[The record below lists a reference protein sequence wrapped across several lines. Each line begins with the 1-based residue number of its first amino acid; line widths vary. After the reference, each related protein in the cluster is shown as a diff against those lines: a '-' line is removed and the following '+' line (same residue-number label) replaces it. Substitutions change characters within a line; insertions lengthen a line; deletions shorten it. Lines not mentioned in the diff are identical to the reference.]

1 MLMSQ
6 KRGFSLVEVNLAIM
20 LVALGMLVLFSLFP
34 AGLSQGAR
42 AHADTQAALFGG
54 YVLNTIRANAA
65 RMTWADWDPN
75 AVSMIGFADIV
86 LNDSR
91 VLNSYDGGNGM
102 ELTGGSAV
110 SEDEEFPIDS
120 GNYIRY
126 VLDIQPIN
134 DRLWAVSLWVRG
146 GRYGPSNA
154 ETFQNRSK
162 WFYTELFYSG
172 MP

>member
-1 MLMSQ
+1 MQMSPN
-6 KRGFSLVEVNLAIM
+6 RGFSLVEVNLAIM

-54 YVLNTIRANAA
+54 HVLSTMRANAA
-65 RMTWADWDPN
+65 QMDWAEWSDSLPAPN
-75 AVSMIGFADIV
+75 DFVTLLLEDLNIV
-86 LNDSR
+86 
-91 VLNSYDGGNGM
+91 
-102 ELTGGSAV
+102 ET
-110 SEDEEFPIDS
+110 DS
-120 GNYIRY
+120 GHVANNAIQLTPGNYVRY
-126 VLDIQPIN
+126 MLDIWPIN
-134 DRLWAVSLWVRG
+134 GTDLWAVSLWVRG
-146 GRYGPSNA
+146 GRYGPNNA